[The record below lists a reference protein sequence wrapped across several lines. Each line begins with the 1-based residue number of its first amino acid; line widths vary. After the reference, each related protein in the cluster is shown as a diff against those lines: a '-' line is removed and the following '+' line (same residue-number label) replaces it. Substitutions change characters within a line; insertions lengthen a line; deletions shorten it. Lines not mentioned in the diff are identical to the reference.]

1 MAILIAALGEGKGTW
16 QTVFKLASMS
26 EWEKVIFVGP
36 AFAGENLELK
46 ENMKFVAVDEKQPI
60 GTLIAQLQKEF
71 GTIFGEV
78 GVNLTSGSGNLHM
91 AILSAILK
99 SGGGV
104 KLVTWTDKF
113 EEI

>member
-1 MAILIAALGEGKGTW
+1 MN
-16 QTVFKLASMS
+16 

-46 ENMKFVAVDEKQPI
+46 ENMKFVSVDEKQPI
-60 GTLIAQLQKEF
+60 GTIISQLQKEF

-99 SGGGV
+99 AGGGV